1 MLRREF
7 LQGSAIVGAS
17 IVLPRILRA
26 SSGMWAEG
34 GERTIARVLTAKS
47 TMVQNTPV
55 IRSFAGN
62 HTDLVSPWVMLDE
75 FGPMRI
81 EPGTLGMDIKA
92 HPHAGI
98 TPTTYLISGS
108 GRHTDS
114 LANDI
119 VYRKGEF
126 MLFSSGRG
134 AIHEEVSSDEIR
146 RDGGTVHGFQIWLN
160 TPASEKFCD
169 PSTVIHDREDT
180 PVLKLDDAEIK
191 VMIGSLNGRTSP
203 VFTFSPAFYFHI
215 TLPEGGRLDLPVDP
229 THNAFAHI
237 IEGKL
242 EGEGRTLL
250 RDEQLALYNRGGD
263 VMRFH
268 ALEDSEFLVL
278 GGHPLNEP
286 LVSYGPFVM
295 NSQDQIN
302 ACIRNYRAGKMGHL

>member
-1 MLRREF
+1 
-7 LQGSAIVGAS
+7 
-17 IVLPRILRA
+17 
-26 SSGMWAEG
+26 
-34 GERTIARVLTAKS
+34 
-47 TMVQNTPV
+47 MVQNTPV

-160 TPASEKFCD
+160 TPASENSAIH
-169 PSTVIHDREDT
+169 PRSSTTAKT
-180 PVLKLDDAEIK
+180 PR
-191 VMIGSLNGRTSP
+191 SS
-203 VFTFSPAFYFHI
+203 
-215 TLPEGGRLDLPVDP
+215 
-229 THNAFAHI
+229 
-237 IEGKL
+237 
-242 EGEGRTLL
+242 
-250 RDEQLALYNRGGD
+250 
-263 VMRFH
+263 
-268 ALEDSEFLVL
+268 
-278 GGHPLNEP
+278 
-286 LVSYGPFVM
+286 
-295 NSQDQIN
+295 NSTTP
-302 ACIRNYRAGKMGHL
+302 RSK

>member
-17 IVLPRILRA
+17 LVLPRILRA

-34 GERTIARVLTAKS
+34 DERKIAKVLTALS
-47 TMVQNTPV
+47 TMVQNTQV

-75 FGPMRI
+75 FGPMRV
-81 EPGTLGMDIKA
+81 EPGTLGMDIQA
-92 HPHAGI
+92 HPHAGV

-134 AIHEEVSSDEIR
+134 AIHEEVSSDELR

-160 TPASEKFCD
+160 TPATEKFSD
-169 PSTVIHDREDT
+169 PYTVIHGTDET
-180 PVLKLDDAEIK
+180 PIVVVDDASVK
-191 VMIGSLNGRTSP
+191 VMIGSLEGCTSP
-203 VFTFSPAFYFHI
+203 VFTFSPAFYFHVE
-215 TLPEGGRLDLPVDP
+215 LPAGGRLDLPVDP
-229 THNAFAHI
+229 NHNAFVHM
-237 IEGKL
+237 IEGQL
-242 EGEGRTLL
+242 EGEGRQLL
-250 RDEQLALYNRGGD
+250 QDEQLALYERGGD

-278 GGHPLNEP
+278 GGQPLNEP
-286 LVSYGPFVM
+286 LVNYGPFVM

-302 ACIRNYRAGKMGHL
+302 ACIRNYRAGLMGQL

>member
-17 IVLPRILRA
+17 LVLPRILRA
-26 SSGMWAEG
+26 SSGMWTEG
-34 GERTIARVLTAKS
+34 GERKISKVLTARS

-75 FGPMRI
+75 FGPMRV
-81 EPGTLGMDIKA
+81 EPGTLGMDIQA
-92 HPHAGI
+92 HPHAGV

-114 LANDI
+114 LDNDI

-134 AIHEEVSSDEIR
+134 AIHEEVSSDELR
-146 RDGGTVHGFQIWLN
+146 REGGTVHGFQIWLN
-160 TPASEKFCD
+160 TPAAEKFSD
-169 PSTVIHDREDT
+169 PNTVIHGTDET
-180 PVLKLDDAEIK
+180 PVVAVDDATIK
-191 VMIGSLNGRTSP
+191 VMIGSLEGCASP
-203 VFTFSPAFYFHI
+203 VFTFSPAFYFHVE
-215 TLPEGGRLDLPVDP
+215 LPAGGRLDLPVDP
-229 THNAFAHI
+229 VHNAFVHM
-237 IEGKL
+237 IEGQL
-242 EGEGRTLL
+242 EGQGRQLL
-250 RDEQLALYNRGGD
+250 QDEQLALYERGGD

-278 GGHPLNEP
+278 GGQPLNEP
-286 LVSYGPFVM
+286 LVNYGPFVM

-302 ACIRNYRAGKMGHL
+302 ACIRNYRAGLMGQL

>member
-17 IVLPRILRA
+17 LVLPRVLRA

-34 GERTIARVLTAKS
+34 GERKIAKVLTARS
-47 TMVQNTPV
+47 TLVQNTPV

-75 FGPMRI
+75 FGPVRV
-81 EPGTLGMDIKA
+81 EPGTLGMDIQA
-92 HPHAGI
+92 HPHAGV

-134 AIHEEVSSDEIR
+134 AIHEEVSSDELR

-160 TPASEKFCD
+160 TPAAEKFSD
-169 PSTVIHDREDT
+169 PNTIIHGTEET
-180 PVLKLDDAEIK
+180 PIVVVDDATIK
-191 VMIGSLNGRTSP
+191 VMIGSLEGYTSP
-203 VFTFSPAFYFHI
+203 VFTFSPAFYFHVE
-215 TLPEGGRLDLPVDP
+215 LPAGGRLDLPVDP
-229 THNAFAHI
+229 NHNAFVHM
-237 IEGKL
+237 IEGQV
-242 EGEGRTLL
+242 EGEDRQLL
-250 RDEQLALYNRGGD
+250 QDEQLALYERGGN

-268 ALEDSEFLVL
+268 ALEDSEFLLL
-278 GGHPLNEP
+278 GGQPLNEP
-286 LVSYGPFVM
+286 LVNYGPFVM

-302 ACIRNYRAGKMGHL
+302 ACIRNYRAGLMGQL